1 MSLQI
6 QKLGARI
13 VEHRGPSGVRAAAA
27 EIGVSSA
34 TLSRIE
40 NGHVPDLGTFAKI
53 CAWLEEDPAVFL
65 GIEANRSVRP
75 PPSVH
80 MRKKNTTS
88 VDTATALGAMI
99 VAVQN
104 AIIAREGL

>member
-53 CAWLEEDPAVFL
+53 CKWLGEDPAVFL
-65 GIEANRSVRP
+65 GIEANHSVRP
-75 PPSVH
+75 PPTVH

-88 VDTATALGAMI
+88 VETATALGAMI

-104 AIIAREGL
+104 AIIAREEL

>member
-6 QKLGARI
+6 QELGAR
-13 VEHRGPSGVRAAAA
+13 VVKHRGVNGVRAAAA
-27 EIGVSSA
+27 EIGVSPA
-34 TLSRIE
+34 TLSRVE
-40 NGHVPDLGTFAKI
+40 NGHVPDLATFAKI
-53 CAWLEEDPAVFL
+53 CEWLGEDPAVFL
-65 GIEANRSVRP
+65 GLEASGAVRP
-75 PPSVH
+75 PPTVH

-104 AIIAREGL
+104 AIIAREEL

>member
-6 QKLGARI
+6 QQLGARI
-13 VEHRGPSGVRAAAA
+13 VEHRGPNGVRAAAA

-40 NGHVPDLGTFAKI
+40 NGHVPDLDTFAKI
-53 CAWLEEDPAVFL
+53 CAWLGEDPALFL
-65 GIEANRSVRP
+65 GIEADRSVRP
-75 PPSVH
+75 PPTVH

-88 VDTATALGAMI
+88 VATATALGAMI

-104 AIIAREGL
+104 AIIAREEL

>member
-6 QKLGARI
+6 QELGARI
-13 VEHRGPSGVRAAAA
+13 VEQRGPSGVRAAAA

-40 NGHVPDLGTFAKI
+40 NGHVPDLATFAKI

-65 GIEANRSVRP
+65 GIQANQSVRP
-75 PPSVH
+75 PPTVH

-104 AIIAREGL
+104 AIIAREEL

>member
-6 QKLGARI
+6 QELGQRI
-13 VEHRGPSGVRAAAA
+13 VEHRGLDGVRATAK
-27 EIGVSSA
+27 EIGVSPA

-53 CAWLEEDPAVFL
+53 CAWLGEEPAQFL
-65 GIEANRSVRP
+65 GLRSENPSRP
-75 PPSVH
+75 PPTVH
-80 MRKKNTTS
+80 MRKKNTTTIA
-88 VDTATALGAMI
+88 TATALGGMI

-104 AIIAREGL
+104 AIIAREEL